1 MQPPLKRI
9 LDTTLSQ
16 LGISDEE
23 WDALKEYRVAKTVRV
38 KQIVAFL
45 AHKSGYTHLAIAE
58 FLRLSRP
65 NVTHHIAVYKDLCSV
80 YADVREELEGIEDA
94 LNSGTETMLRYS
106 GEAWLARSMNGLL
119 TISSS
124 EPEKVNGYWL
134 AMGTRPFHPQSSFPQ
149 VTYESGP
156 MKVKFKVTIDQ

>member
-1 MQPPLKRI
+1 MQPPLKLI

-23 WDALKEYRVAKTVRV
+23 WDALNPYRVAKTVKI
-38 KQIVAFL
+38 KQIVSLVAN
-45 AHKSGYTHLAIAE
+45 KRGYTHQEISE
-58 FLRLSRP
+58 FLRLSRS
-65 NVTHHIAVYKDLCSV
+65 NVTHHINAYKDLCSI
-80 YADVREELEGIEDA
+80 YPDVRDELENIEDA
-94 LNSGTETMLRYS
+94 LDSGAETMLRYS

-134 AMGTRPFHPQSSFPQ
+134 AMGTRPFHSQSSFPQ